1 MTEESRT
8 EPDHHLGKKIAEGGC
23 SEVFVWGDAGQI
35 IKIAK
40 PNTGFDAMEKE
51 FANNKLAWESG
62 LPVTQPFRLLKVEE
76 RPAIIFERIYGETV
90 MERFLRELSKEASS
104 SLADTPIIEND
115 VRLTA
120 RALAAIHSKPHD
132 GSLPSQRES
141 MKYAIQAAGYLTK
154 GETDKIAAILEGLPS
169 KNAFCHGDPNPKNI
183 MIKDDG
189 TYVMLDWM
197 NASAGNPE
205 ADLAEYIIMVRYA
218 ILPSTLPP
226 AALKRFDAWREEMIA
241 VFLDEYR
248 KETGITREEAEP
260 WILPALAR
268 KLCADGITEAEKV
281 LLIKDIRESL
291 ERTAVL

>member
-1 MTEESRT
+1 MDQQMGR
-8 EPDHHLGKKIAEGGC
+8 KIAEGGC

-62 LPVTQPFRLLKVEE
+62 LPVTRPFQLLKVDE
-76 RPAIIFERIYGETV
+76 RPAIVFERIFGETV
-90 MERFLRELSKEASS
+90 MERFLRELSEGVSV
-104 SLADTPIIEND
+104 SLSDFPIIEND

-120 RALAAIHSKPHD
+120 RAFADIHRKPHD

-141 MKYAIQAAGYLTK
+141 MKYAILTAGYLTQE
-154 GETDKIAAILEGLPS
+154 ETERIAAFLDELPEKS
-169 KNAFCHGDPNPKNI
+169 AFCHGDPNPKNL
-183 MIKDDG
+183 MIREDG
-189 TYVMLDWM
+189 TYAVLDWM

-226 AALKRFDAWREEMIA
+226 AVLNRFDALREPMIHA
-241 VFLDEYR
+241 FLDEYR
-248 KETGITREEAEP
+248 KETGISIEEAEP

-281 LLIKDIRESL
+281 LLIKDIRDSL
-291 ERTAVL
+291 KQHTIL